1 MTPPAASAGSA
12 VGVDLSSQMLD
23 HARRRAA
30 TDGIGNVT
38 FLQAD
43 AQLHPFEPGSFD
55 LAISRTGASFFGDA
69 NAAFANIARALRP
82 GGRLALVTWQALA
95 ANEWIRE
102 ISSALA
108 AGRDLPAPPP
118 DAPGPFSLAD
128 PERSRAILD
137 TAGFRDVDLE
147 AFEAPM
153 WFGTDADDAHRFVLG
168 LVGWMLDELDQAGRA
183 HARDDLRSTMEAHTT
198 PDGVVF
204 QSAAWTITA
213 TV

>member
-1 MTPPAASAGSA
+1 M
-12 VGVDLSSQMLD
+12 
-23 HARRRAA
+23 
-30 TDGIGNVT
+30 
-38 FLQAD
+38 
-43 AQLHPFEPGSFD
+43 
-55 LAISRTGASFFGDA
+55 
-69 NAAFANIARALRP
+69 
-82 GGRLALVTWQALA
+82 A

-102 ISSALA
+102 ISGALA

-128 PERSRAILD
+128 PERSRAVLD
-137 TAGFRDVDLE
+137 PAGFRDVDLE

-168 LVGWMLDELDQAGRA
+168 LVGWMLDGLDESGRA
-183 HARDDLRSTMEAHTT
+183 RARDDLRSTMEAHAT